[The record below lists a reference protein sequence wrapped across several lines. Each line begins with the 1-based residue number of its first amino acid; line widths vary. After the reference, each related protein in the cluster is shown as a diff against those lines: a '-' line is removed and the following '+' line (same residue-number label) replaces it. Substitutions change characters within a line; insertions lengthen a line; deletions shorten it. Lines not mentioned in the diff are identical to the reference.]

1 VPAWLLLGRRGR
13 GGWGGGAG
21 AGPQQALL
29 PTSQEEWKDTQLLD
43 APACLASVLDDHTE
57 AGVV

>member
-1 VPAWLLLGRRGR
+1 MR
-13 GGWGGGAG
+13 GGGRGGAG